1 MVDILNLN
9 KAILSQIF
17 FMNRNLTRQKFFQFT
32 LLGSSALLVPNFHSH
47 AQTQQDRPPALKPDL
62 VKEFVIAGHGN
73 LEKTKTLLALE
84 PGLLNA
90 CWDWGGGDFET
101 AIEGAGHTGSRN
113 VAEFLV
119 GEGARINIFC
129 AAMLG
134 RLDVVKAILAIHPD
148 LKNSKGP
155 HGLQLIHH
163 ATKGGDQAK
172 EVLSYLRSVNA
183 K

>member
-1 MVDILNLN
+1 MSHY
-9 KAILSQIF
+9 LS
-17 FMNRNLTRQKFFQFT
+17 RQKFLQIAT
-32 LLGSSALLVPNFHSH
+32 LGTSTILLSTLKTSS
-47 AQTQQDRPPALKPDL
+47 QTQQEKPPPIKADL

-101 AIEGAGHTGSRN
+101 AIEGAGHIGSKD
-113 VAEFLV
+113 VATFLI
-119 GEGARINIFC
+119 GQGARMNIFC

-134 RLDVVKAILAIHPD
+134 KIDVVKAILSINPD

-163 ATKGGDQAK
+163 ATKGGEDAK
-172 EVLSYLRSVNA
+172 PVLDYLLLIGA